1 VTVLARGRQLLADP
15 ERGAGISVMAT
26 GLILGAVLFLGL
38 VMDGGAQNAALS
50 RADATAQEAARAGAQ
65 AATVTGGAAT
75 VGIGRAV
82 SAAQNYLASAG
93 VSGTV
98 SALGKDGITVT
109 VTITEPTRV
118 LALIGIND
126 ATVTGS
132 AVARIVYARG

>member
-1 VTVLARGRQLLADP
+1 
-15 ERGAGISVMAT
+15 
-26 GLILGAVLFLGL
+26 
-38 VMDGGAQNAALS
+38 
-50 RADATAQEAARAGAQ
+50 
-65 AATVTGGAAT
+65 
-75 VGIGRAV
+75 V